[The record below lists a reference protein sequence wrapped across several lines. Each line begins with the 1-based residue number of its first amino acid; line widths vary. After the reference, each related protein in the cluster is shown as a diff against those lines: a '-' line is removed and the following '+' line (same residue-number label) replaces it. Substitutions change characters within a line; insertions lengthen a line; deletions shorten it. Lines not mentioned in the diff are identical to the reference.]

1 MRFVTRSIQRRHDL
15 MFTTRPEIRGTFG
28 VVTSTHWIG
37 SQVGMRMLEL
47 GGNAFDACAAT
58 AFVLQIVEPHLVGPA
73 GDMPAVLYD
82 AKQRKVDVLC
92 GQGPS
97 PAAATIEAYRN
108 LGLDLVPGSGL
119 LATVVPGAFDGWMLL
134 LAERGSLPLRTVLE
148 PAIDYALNGHPLLP
162 RVSDTI
168 RDLADFFRTE
178 WPTSAAT
185 WLPGNAVPAPRA
197 LFRNPVLAA
206 TYQRILSEAEAAG
219 GRREHQIEAARKAWS
234 QGFVADAIDA
244 FARNTAAMDTSGRR
258 HRGLLTGQDMATWRA
273 HFEKPASVT
282 YHGWEVFKTGP
293 WGQGPV
299 FLQTLKLLEGFDLGG
314 LDSRGPEFIH
324 LVIEAMKLA
333 FADREAYYGDPD
345 HVAVPIETLLSEP
358 YAAARRAL
366 IGETASMEL
375 RPGVIEGFAAQV
387 ARLPDRMRAA
397 GTTKVAITAGEPTLQ
412 TMMQSGRRGDTV
424 HIDVIDRWGNMI
436 AATPSGGW
444 LQSSPVIPELGFPL
458 NSRAQMFW
466 LEEGHAISLKPGM
479 RPRTTLTPSLAF
491 ENGEPRLAFG
501 TPGGDQQDQ
510 WQLAVFLRRV
520 HHGLNLQEAIDM
532 PMFHTSHFPSS
543 FYPREAKP
551 GHSTVEAS
559 VGEATL
565 SALRGRGHIIEA
577 APEWSVGRTTAAEK
591 GSDGV
596 LRAAATPRLMQA
608 YAVGR

>member
-1 MRFVTRSIQRRHDL
+1 V
-15 MFTTRPEIRGTFG
+15 FTTRPEIRGTFG
-28 VVTSTHWIG
+28 VVASTHWLG
-37 SQVGMRMLEL
+37 TAVGMRMLEL

-73 GDMPAVLYD
+73 GDMPAILYD
-82 AKQRKVDVLC
+82 ARLRKVEALC
-92 GQGPS
+92 AQGPS
-97 PAAATIEAYRN
+97 PAAATISAYRA

-134 LAERGSLPLRTVLE
+134 LRDKGSLPLRTILE
-148 PAIDYALNGHPLLP
+148 PAIDYARNGHPILP

-168 RDLADFFRTE
+168 RDLGDFFKAE

-185 WLPGNAVPAPRA
+185 WMPGGAAPAHRS
-197 LFRNPVLAA
+197 LFRNPVLAG
-206 TYQRILSEAEAAG
+206 TYERLLAEAEAAG
-219 GRREHQIEAARKAWS
+219 GDRVRQIEAARRSWS
-234 QGFVADAIDA
+234 QGFVAAAIDR
-244 FARNTAAMDTSGRR
+244 FCRTQSVMDTSGRR
-258 HRGLLTGQDMATWRA
+258 HSGLLTGDDMARWSAR
-273 HFEKPASVT
+273 FEAPASVR

-293 WGQGPV
+293 WGQGPT
-299 FLQTLKLLEGFDLGG
+299 FLQTLKLLEG
-314 LDSRGPEFIH
+314 LDIGARDPKSPEFIH
-324 LVIEAMKLA
+324 LVVEAMKLA

-345 HVAVPIETLLSEP
+345 HVLVPIETLLSDA
-358 YAAARRAL
+358 YAAARRGL

-375 RPGVIEGFAAQV
+375 RPGTVPGHEAQLKLLPN
-387 ARLPDRMRAA
+387 RLRAA
-397 GTTKVAITAGEPTLQ
+397 GSTKVAITAGEPTLQ
-412 TMMQSGRRGDTV
+412 SMMQSGRRGDTV

-436 AATPSGGW
+436 ASTPSGGW

-501 TPGGDQQDQ
+501 TPGGDQQEQ

-520 HHGLNLQEAIDM
+520 HHGLNLQEAIDL

-551 GHSTVEAS
+551 GHITIEAS
-559 VGEATL
+559 MGETTIE
-565 SALRGRGHIIEA
+565 ALRARGHVVEV
-577 APEWSVGRTTAAEK
+577 APAWSVGRMTAAEK
-591 GSDGV
+591 GADGV

-608 YAVGR
+608 YAAGR